1 MMLNPKR
8 ERIMSVAPRIGVP
21 PLAGL
26 CSAAEGARI
35 GYSVDESVER
45 LLRYHWIEKRLAEIC
60 AARIPSIPE
69 WEVKGAFS
77 LHQWLDIEHADLLR
91 RRIREMRHPMP
102 RVDVPPNDAVEAEL
116 RPLIDATS
124 ALDLLRALLSVRT
137 SLLNAYRD
145 HYERSNPVVDHP
157 TRRILRFIILEEEE
171 TVAWTRAAVA
181 GLSASAPGEDLPAPA
196 HPFEP
201 RRDARFRESYNF
213 NFPPH
218 NIKPLAYVPV
228 AERNLA
234 LLCKRLLEMDVPEMM
249 ASIVSERTD
258 QPWEFQLDYRRQLW
272 DEARHSMMGE
282 IAFENRGIDWT
293 RIPLNIGFALR
304 LNLFATPQERQLL
317 LYSIEQSLM
326 PAETGKRYE
335 YDIAVEAGDQL
346 SAYFQDFDWAD
357 EVLHAQIGRRWL
369 KAENLHGNDV
379 LERGAAVHEKTWAA
393 LEQYRER
400 YPQRDW
406 WRDFV
411 QQVLGQPSQAKPE
424 DLIET
429 KVVEE

>member
-1 MMLNPKR
+1 MNIDLNTGL
-8 ERIMSVAPRIGVP
+8 IMSIAPRIGVP

-26 CSAAEGARI
+26 GTLDDAARI
-35 GYSVDESVER
+35 GYSVDDSVAR

-60 AARIPSIPE
+60 AARIPSTPE

-91 RRIREMRHPMP
+91 RRIREMRNPMP
-102 RVDVPPNDAVEAEL
+102 RIDVAPDDALEQEL
-116 RPLIDATS
+116 AQLASAATTKTLIDGVLAM
-124 ALDLLRALLSVRT
+124 RT
-137 SLLNAYRD
+137 SLLNAYRE
-145 HYERSNPVVDHP
+145 HYQRSNPVVDHP
-157 TRRILRFIILEEEE
+157 TRRILRIIITEEEE
-171 TVAWTRAAVA
+171 MLAWTQAAAEALGSRDDVTA
-181 GLSASAPGEDLPAPA
+181 AST

-201 RRDARFRESYNF
+201 RRDERFRESYNF

-218 NIKPLAYVPV
+218 NVKPLAYVS
-228 AERNLA
+228 AEERNLA

-282 IAFENRGIDWT
+282 IAFEKQGIDWT
-293 RIPLNIGFALR
+293 RIPLNVGFALR
-304 LNLFATPQERQLL
+304 LNLFATPVERQLL

-335 YDIAVEAGDQL
+335 YEVALAAGDQL
-346 SAYFQDFDWAD
+346 SAHFQDFDWAD

-369 KAENLHGNDV
+369 KAEGLHGNDA
-379 LERGAAVHEKTWAA
+379 LERGDRVHEKTWAA
-393 LEQYRER
+393 LEPYRAKQA
-400 YPQRDW
+400 QREW
-406 WRDFV
+406 WNDFV
-411 QQVLGQPSQAKPE
+411 QNALGHPSAARPE
-424 DLIET
+424 DLMDV
-429 KVVEE
+429 KVLAE